1 MKTKIVFALIAFLM
15 FGNVNL
21 NAQENGN
28 LQKSESTTSLEG
40 DLNHD
45 GKVDAAD
52 ITYLV
57 NIILK
62 KTNEPVEGDF
72 WYWGD
77 DIDNAGAPGDGPI
90 YDMLDESFGWHR
102 LDVSKNSFA
111 IPYWEVPS
119 GEEKN
124 IVYAVPVASGF
135 TDIQNYTNVS
145 QLYAFTIETRTING
159 IEYNVYTSIMQYKRA
174 NGLYFVKK

>member
-1 MKTKIVFALIAFLM
+1 MKTKIVFALVAFLM

-62 KTNEPVEGDF
+62 KTNEP
-72 WYWGD
+72 
-77 DIDNAGAPGDGPI
+77 I
-90 YDMLDESFGWHR
+90 
-102 LDVSKNSFA
+102 
-111 IPYWEVPS
+111 
-119 GEEKN
+119 
-124 IVYAVPVASGF
+124 
-135 TDIQNYTNVS
+135 
-145 QLYAFTIETRTING
+145 
-159 IEYNVYTSIMQYKRA
+159 
-174 NGLYFVKK
+174 